1 MEAVVVDTSH
11 RSQRQPITPNSAER
25 NLCIAIKNNEG
36 LERVRSLVEEEGADI
51 SCLCDKY
58 WTPLTLAAGL
68 GRLDV
73 VFYLLH
79 CIKQVSFSV
88 VNYNNRHDFLN
99 KFGLHTKLYKFI
111 SAKA

>member
-1 MEAVVVDTSH
+1 MEAVLVDTSH
-11 RSQRQPITPNSAER
+11 RSQRQPITPNSAEQ

-58 WTPLTLAAGL
+58 WTPLTLAASL

-73 VFYLLH
+73 VSYLLH
-79 CIKQVSFSV
+79 CIKQVSFSGP
-88 VNYNNRHDFLN
+88 DMIF
-99 KFGLHTKLYKFI
+99 
-111 SAKA
+111 